1 MGKKTL
7 HIISHSHWDREWYM
21 PFENFRI
28 RLVELFNQVLNL
40 LEEDGNG
47 FEAFHAD
54 GHVLL
59 IEDYLEVHPEQR
71 SRLEKLVREGKLFVG
86 PWYVLQDAF
95 LTSGEAQVRNLL
107 YGMEKARELGGVTM
121 VGYYPD
127 TFGNISQS
135 AQMLQGFGIKHA
147 VFGRGINPVAENNQ
161 VKNEENN
168 GFTSEVWWASPDGS
182 RVLSVFLANWY
193 HNGMELPVDKD
204 EAQKRIDIVVPNVE
218 RFATTSHLLLM
229 NGCDHQPVQR
239 DVGTAI
245 RAMNEVLP
253 ENYEAVHS
261 NFPRYFHEL
270 EGSVGQLHTAVGEL
284 TGQITEGYGLLINT
298 ASSRLYLKQ
307 WNARLQRELE
317 RWTEPFSVI
326 ADQFGMAYPR
336 HLIRHAWKLLMKNH
350 PHDSICGCSLD
361 EVHREM
367 ETRFMK
373 TSQVAEALT
382 TKALTFIASRVPQ
395 PQAEASSPFMNGY
408 AITVFNPLE
417 RSSGS
422 WVEVEA
428 YSEEAIAVEEWQLL
442 DSVSGQKIDLQ
453 VVDEGIVSG
462 FTLPDEQFRIRWKK
476 RKYVLR
482 FHAAK
487 VPALGY
493 TTYYWMPSE
502 NNNEAATPKAP
513 LVQSID
519 GAKVLENERL
529 ALTVHM
535 DGRISL
541 TDKRNHKRY
550 DHILTLEDRGDIG
563 DEYNFVQSED
573 ANDLRLGTGGFTSIE
588 DCSVPGVLRLRI
600 EQSWSLPQKREGKQR
615 SKEELTH
622 TFQWLISLEENAARI
637 DVELTWTNLSEDHR
651 LRVLV
656 PTDLQT
662 GDVYADSP
670 FDWTKREIVPWEGW
684 KNPCRTERMQSRVGL
699 KDDKNGF
706 LIATDGLPEY
716 EVLRDGRNT
725 LAITILRCI
734 GELGDWNY
742 FPTPEAQNVG
752 KTQKVRFSLIPVGQ
766 DLFEGFNEADA
777 FLYPAKAVAVPIREL
792 TANEGGASGASEVPT
807 RYSLANLEHSDPAVR
822 LTTLKKSENEEA
834 VVLRLVNLM
843 EEPCEVDLKLTGQS
857 NPIVSKGQLDE
868 SALSEPLKLEE
879 QDALRSLRDQAGAK
893 RIETY
898 LLKQQPKSKEG

>member
-1 MGKKTL
+1 MRRDTGMQKKTL

-28 RLVELFNQVLNL
+28 RLVELFNQVLDL

-107 YGMEKARELGGVTM
+107 YGIEKARELGGVTM

-193 HNGMELPVDKD
+193 HNGMELPVGRD

-239 DVGTAI
+239 DVGAAI
-245 RAMNEVLP
+245 RAMNELLP

-261 NFPRYFHEL
+261 NFPKYFDEL
-270 EGSVGQLHTAVGEL
+270 EGSIGQLHTAVGEL
-284 TGQITEGYGLLINT
+284 TGQMTEGYGLLINT

-326 ADQFGMAYPR
+326 ADQFGMTYPR

-395 PQAEASSPFMNGY
+395 PDVISPSLSGY

-417 RSSGS
+417 RSSDS

-428 YSEEAIAVEEWQLL
+428 YSEEAIAAEQWQLL
-442 DSVSGQKIDLQ
+442 DSGLEQKIDVQ
-453 VVDEGIVSG
+453 VIDEGIVSG
-462 FTLPDEQFRIRWKK
+462 FTLPDDQFRIRWKK
-476 RKYVLR
+476 RRYRLR
-482 FHAAK
+482 FYASK
-487 VPALGY
+487 VPALGFS
-493 TTYYWMPSE
+493 TYYWMPAQ
-502 NNNEAATPKAP
+502 NKNAVATNQA
-513 LVQSID
+513 LCAQSGND
-519 GAKVLENERL
+519 EKVLENERL
-529 ALTVHM
+529 KLTVHIN
-535 DGRISL
+535 GQISL
-541 TDKRNHKRY
+541 TDKRNNKRY
-550 DHILTLEDRGDIG
+550 ENILILEDRGDIG
-563 DEYNFVQSED
+563 DEYNYIQSED
-573 ANDLRLGTGGFTSIE
+573 ENDLRLGTGGFTSLE
-588 DCSVPGVLRLRI
+588 DCSVPGELRLRI
-600 EQSWSLPQKREGKQR
+600 GQSWSLPQKREGKKR
-615 SKEELTH
+615 SEEELAH
-622 TFQWLISLEENAARI
+622 KFEWLISLEEHSARI

-656 PTDLQT
+656 PTDLET

-699 KDDKNGF
+699 KEDNKGF

-725 LAITILRCI
+725 LAITLLRCI

-752 KTQKVRFSLIPVGQ
+752 KAQKVRFSLIPVGQ
-766 DLFEGFNEADA
+766 DMFEGFNEADA
-777 FLYPAKAVAVPIREL
+777 FLYPAKAVSVPIREL
-792 TANEGGASGASEVPT
+792 AANGANGGPT
-807 RYSLANLEHSDPAVR
+807 SYSLANLEHSHPAVR
-822 LTTLKKSENEEA
+822 LTALKKSEGEEA
-834 VVLRLVNLM
+834 IVLRLVNLM
-843 EEPCEVDLKLTGQS
+843 EEECEVELLLKGQNQS
-857 NPIVSKGQLDE
+857 VVSKGQLDE
-868 SALSEPLKLEE
+868 STIGSPLQHEDQNTFISLSDK
-879 QDALRSLRDQAGAK
+879 AGAK

-898 LLKQQPKSKEG
+898 LLKQQPKSREG